1 MFIYKNNPRYMGCSG
16 GDGNTGGG
24 TTNNYVTVITNIVNF
39 TGDVINSP
47 VTITNVMNVEI
58 YEGGLHLTIIEDY
71 FITNN
76 TIVLNQYLNTVNM
89 TVVNNNVQVTNIQNQ
104 IKGGYRNTEEAKAGG
119 VEVGQM
125 YYLLSDND
133 PAMYSGVVIYIYQ

>member
-1 MFIYKNNPRYMGCSG
+1 MFIYLTNPRYLGCSG
-16 GDGNTGGG
+16 NSGGPGNT
-24 TTNNYVTVITNIVNF
+24 TVTVITNIVNF

-76 TIVLNQYLNTVNM
+76 TIVLNQYLTTVNM

-104 IKGGYRNTEEAKAGG
+104 IKGGYRNTEAAKAAGL
-119 VEVGQM
+119 VVGDM

-133 PAMYSGVVIYIYQ
+133 PAMYSGTVIYIYE